1 MCLRNF
7 FIVSGKSFPDRGL
20 FLCRPFLQPCQRNQ
34 RIFYMAFYT
43 GKMGTLRTEW
53 SGYDR
58 RQLAGLFYFL
68 CRFSA
73 KHGTAHVFQMPPGL
87 MVFGAD
93 CFDFGYGFVIILDIL
108 RESIPHVFQ
117 IGSDFEEPDHVIQRR
132 NAVFLKSGN
141 GVFTAVYDV
150 LL

>member
-1 MCLRNF
+1 
-7 FIVSGKSFPDRGL
+7 
-20 FLCRPFLQPCQRNQ
+20 
-34 RIFYMAFYT
+34 MAFYT

-73 KHGTAHVFQMPPGL
+73 EHDPAHVFQMPPGL

-93 CFDFGYGFVIILDIL
+93 CFDFGNSLIVVLNILC
-108 RESIPHVFQ
+108 EHIPHGF
-117 IGSDFEEPDHVIQRR
+117 
-132 NAVFLKSGN
+132 
-141 GVFTAVYDV
+141 
-150 LL
+150 